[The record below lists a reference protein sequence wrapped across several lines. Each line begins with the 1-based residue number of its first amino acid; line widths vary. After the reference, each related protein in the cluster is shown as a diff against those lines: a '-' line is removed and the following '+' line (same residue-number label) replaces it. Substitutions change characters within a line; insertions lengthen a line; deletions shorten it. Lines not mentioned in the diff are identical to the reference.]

1 MKEKE
6 KECFVFVKPI
16 VTIEECRKFLK
27 LNESDCSDVEVEEI
41 INLLLNL
48 VEIDY
53 RAYLKRHRE
62 AKIISLEQKNE
73 QEKLAA

>member
-1 MKEKE
+1 MKEKD
-6 KECFVFVKPI
+6 CFVFVKPV
-16 VTIEECRKFLK
+16 VTIEECRRFLH
-27 LNESDCSDVEVEEI
+27 LNETDVSDVEVEEI

-53 RAYLKRHRE
+53 RAYLRRHRE
-62 AKIISLEQKNE
+62 AKIISLDQNNE